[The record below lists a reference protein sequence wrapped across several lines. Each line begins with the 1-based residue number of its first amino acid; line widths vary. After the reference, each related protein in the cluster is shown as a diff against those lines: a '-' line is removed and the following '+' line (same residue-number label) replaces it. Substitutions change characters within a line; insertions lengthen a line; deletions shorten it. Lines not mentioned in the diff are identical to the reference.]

1 MPVTSNIPGLA
12 SYIYIVLSYLEASAI
27 NHYCFGRMKVEY
39 AAIKE
44 NLESMGHLTTSIRRL
59 RLALLKVK
67 ELNDTETTARS
78 CEVAIAN
85 ILVEATHLKT
95 ALGISIPI
103 SWSAESD
110 IESVTDGESSCER
123 TDSVSAAGFEMVELV
138 ILAAEIM
145 KEQHH

>member
-1 MPVTSNIPGLA
+1 MFL
-12 SYIYIVLSYLEASAI
+12 
-27 NHYCFGRMKVEY
+27 FFQ
-39 AAIKE
+39 
-44 NLESMGHLTTSIRRL
+44 
-59 RLALLKVK
+59 VK

>member
-1 MPVTSNIPGLA
+1 MRWTKFLVPSSWVKFVVVPILQ
-12 SYIYIVLSYLEASAI
+12 
-27 NHYCFGRMKVEY
+27 
-39 AAIKE
+39 
-44 NLESMGHLTTSIRRL
+44 
-59 RLALLKVK
+59 VK
-67 ELNDTETTARS
+67 ELNDTETTARRCDVS
-78 CEVAIAN
+78 IAN

-110 IESVTDGESSCER
+110 MESVVDGESSCER

-145 KEQHH
+145 KEQQN

>member
-1 MPVTSNIPGLA
+1 MP
-12 SYIYIVLSYLEASAI
+12 
-27 NHYCFGRMKVEY
+27 EY
-39 AAIKE
+39 ATLKE
-44 NLESMGHLTTSIRRL
+44 SLESMGHLITSIRRL

-67 ELNDTETTARS
+67 ESNDTETAARRR
-78 CEVAIAN
+78 EVAIAN

-110 IESVTDGESSCER
+110 IEPVADGEESSCEK

-138 ILAAEIM
+138 ILAADIM
-145 KEQHH
+145 KEQQ

>member
-1 MPVTSNIPGLA
+1 MIWTKFWFFPV
-12 SYIYIVLSYLEASAI
+12 
-27 NHYCFGRMKVEY
+27 
-39 AAIKE
+39 
-44 NLESMGHLTTSIRRL
+44 RL
-59 RLALLKVK
+59 NFSCSCLQVK
-67 ELNDTETTARS
+67 ESNDTETTARS

-110 IESVTDGESSCER
+110 MESVSDGESSCER

>member
-1 MPVTSNIPGLA
+1 
-12 SYIYIVLSYLEASAI
+12 
-27 NHYCFGRMKVEY
+27 MKVEY

-44 NLESMGHLTTSIRRL
+44 SLESLGHLTTSIRRL
-59 RLALLKVK
+59 RLALLKVISAQLSDIDYIFGSFLLGQILVVPILQVK
-67 ELNDTETTARS
+67 ESSDTEKTERK

-110 IESVTDGESSCER
+110 MESVSDGESSCER

-138 ILAAEIM
+138 ILAADIM